1 MQKECKNLSK
11 IVASH
16 GAAAIII
23 DRVDTSGTLGR
34 GVEPGNEALLYV
46 PKVGIL
52 PFVKNVCLVKLPI
65 PVLAFSKARR
75 ALREASLRS
84 WTTFPEAAAVWRN

>member
-52 PFVKNVCLVKLPI
+52 PFVKQVCLVKLPI
-65 PVLAFSKARR
+65 PVLAFSKAR
-75 ALREASLRS
+75 
-84 WTTFPEAAAVWRN
+84 